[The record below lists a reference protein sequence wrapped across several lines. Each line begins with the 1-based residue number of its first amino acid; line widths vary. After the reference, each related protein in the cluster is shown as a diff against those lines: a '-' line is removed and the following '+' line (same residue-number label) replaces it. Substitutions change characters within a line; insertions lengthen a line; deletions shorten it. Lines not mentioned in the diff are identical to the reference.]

1 MGSWVWLFLAL
12 GSQAGVPAQ
21 VEKTDLF
28 VAGTEGVHTYR
39 IPSLLVTS
47 RGTVLAFCEARRRG
61 SGDSGDIDLVV
72 RRSEDG
78 GRTWSPARVVW
89 DAGPDTAGN
98 PCAVADPSTGAI
110 WLLMTHNRG
119 EDTEREII
127 AGRSRGGRTVWAT
140 RSVDDGITWSEPV
153 EITSEVK
160 RPEWAWFATGPGV
173 GIRMRS
179 GRWVVPCDAIERGG
193 RRAFSLVVFSDDAG
207 RSWKAGGT
215 VGDVWNECQVV
226 ERSDGSLLLNMRNHG
241 SQGRRRGTAISRD
254 GGETWSEAVPDPALV
269 EPVCQASL
277 IRYSFEP
284 SRLLFSNPAD
294 ASKRVRLTVRLSSD
308 EGATW
313 TAGRVLHEGPAAY
326 SCLAALPDGWVG
338 CLYEAGDAHPYERLV
353 FARFP
358 LEWLRP

>member
-1 MGSWVWLFLAL
+1 MGVFLAL
-12 GSQAGVPAQ
+12 GSPGGIPAQ

-39 IPSLLVTS
+39 IPSLLVTP
-47 RGTVLAFCEARRRG
+47 RGTLLAFCEARRRG

-78 GRTWSPARVVW
+78 GRTWSPMRIVW
-89 DAGPDTAGN
+89 EDGPHTCGN
-98 PCAVADPSTGAI
+98 PCAVADPSTGTI
-110 WLLMTHNRG
+110 WLLITHNRG
-119 EDTEREII
+119 EDTERKII
-127 AGRSRGGRTVWAT
+127 AGTSRGERTVWVT
-140 RSVDDGITWSEPV
+140 RSEDDGLTWSAPV
-153 EITSEVK
+153 EITLQVK
-160 RPEWAWFATGPGV
+160 KPDWAWFATGPGV
-173 GIRMRS
+173 GIRRRS
-179 GRWVVPCDAIERGG
+179 GRLVVPCDAVERGG
-193 RRAFSLVVFSDDAG
+193 RRALSLVVFSDDAG
-207 RSWKAGGT
+207 RTWKTGGA

-241 SQGRRRGTAISRD
+241 SRGRRRGTAVSRD

-284 SRLLFSNPAD
+284 SLLLFSNPAD
-294 ASKRVRLTVRLSSD
+294 ESRRIRLMVRGSSD

-326 SCLAALPDGWVG
+326 SCLAALPGGRVG
-338 CLYEAGDAHPYERLV
+338 CLYEAGEAHPYERLV

-358 LEWLRP
+358 LEWLGP